1 MWHWFGG
8 FSNICNR
15 KSINVITHGWQ
26 RQNEAQFWEEVWE
39 TENYTEQNPLCPNR
53 KLRHFSH
60 FSYPPVIP
68 RGWRTA
74 LDATNITFTKF
85 SITQPN
91 RMFHVCDEL
100 QALIEARNGYDEQK
114 AYGADF
120 FFPCNFFYG
129 KRNLFSGYLVWR
141 WGGRPLKWNI
151 QCVLYPSM
159 WRDST
164 N

>member
-1 MWHWFGG
+1 MDDKDRMRPVLRRG
-8 FSNICNR
+8 
-15 KSINVITHGWQ
+15 
-26 RQNEAQFWEEVWE
+26 E

-85 SITQPN
+85 SITHQ
-91 RMFHVCDEL
+91 
-100 QALIEARNGYDEQK
+100 IECSMYVTSSKCSWRPGTGYDEQK

-120 FFPCNFFYG
+120 FPCNFFLTENETYSAG
-129 KRNLFSGYLVWR
+129 TSSDGEVVDHLNGTYSAYFTLQWDGILRINVTLVW
-141 WGGRPLKWNI
+141 WVLAISAIGRG
-151 QCVLYPSM
+151 
-159 WRDST
+159 
-164 N
+164 